1 VRQKIYLAGPEVFLS
16 DALSIAQA
24 KKAICEESGFEGV
37 FPLDT
42 NLDLQGLSGR
52 EAGLRISRANES
64 LIRAADLLIANMT
77 PFRGPSMDVGTAYEM
92 GFMRA
97 LGRPVLGYTNS
108 AEPLLERTIRLC
120 SGRREASEWVDAQG
134 LQIENFGLTDNLML
148 EGAVVD
154 SGAEIVR
161 HAAAAESLFTD
172 LTAFAEC
179 VRRARRMR

>member
-1 VRQKIYLAGPEVFLS
+1 VRQKIYLAGPEVFLP
-16 DALSIAQA
+16 DALWIAQA
-24 KKAICEESGFEGV
+24 KKSICEDNGFEGL

-108 AEPLLERTIRLC
+108 AEPLLDRTIRLC
-120 SGRREASEWVDAQG
+120 SGRREATQWVDAEG
-134 LQIENFGLTDNLML
+134 LQIEDFGLADNLML

-154 SGAEIVR
+154 SGAQIVR
-161 HAAAAESLFTD
+161 HAAPAETLFTD
-172 LTAFAEC
+172 LTAFTEC
-179 VRRARRMR
+179 VRLARQMQ